1 MPNFRMTLSYDGTRY
16 NGWQR
21 QGNTPDTIQGR
32 LEAVLSDLLAQLVE
46 VAGSGR
52 TDAGVHARM
61 QTASFRAK
69 TDLPA
74 SELLRQLRA
83 RLPGDIGVLTLEE
96 TAPRFHAR
104 LSCRGK
110 TYVYRIWN
118 SETPNVFERRYVY
131 ALPQLLDTAAMQR
144 AAALLC
150 GTHDYTSFCANRR
163 MKKSAVRTVTAITV
177 ERLGD
182 EVRLTF
188 SGDGFLYHMV
198 RILTGTLLEVGLGQ
212 RDAGTMADILA
223 ARDRSAA
230 GPTAPARGLILWE
243 TRYAHTPRSRRGET
257 RMKEECLIC
266 GAPLEY
272 LETDV
277 QMQCEICRKKEL
289 AKTRCVNG
297 HYVCSD
303 CHMQGL
309 DSIVELCLRETACD
323 PVAIVERMMALPSCH
338 MHGPEHHVMVGAA
351 LLTAYHNAG
360 GDIALS
366 DALMEM
372 LRRGKSVPGGACGFW
387 GACGAGISTGMF
399 VSIISR
405 STPLTDEPFAL
416 SHKMTAAA
424 LGQIGEIG
432 GPRCCKRDSFLSILT
447 AIDFVKEHF
456 GIALQKPEV
465 VCRYAAQNNQ
475 CIGKRCPFSAAN
487 H

>member
-1 MPNFRMTLSYDGTRY
+1 
-16 NGWQR
+16 
-21 QGNTPDTIQGR
+21 
-32 LEAVLSDLLAQLVE
+32 
-46 VAGSGR
+46 
-52 TDAGVHARM
+52 
-61 QTASFRAK
+61 
-69 TDLPA
+69 
-74 SELLRQLRA
+74 
-83 RLPGDIGVLTLEE
+83 
-96 TAPRFHAR
+96 
-104 LSCRGK
+104 
-110 TYVYRIWN
+110 
-118 SETPNVFERRYVY
+118 
-131 ALPQLLDTAAMQR
+131 
-144 AAALLC
+144 
-150 GTHDYTSFCANRR
+150 
-163 MKKSAVRTVTAITV
+163 
-177 ERLGD
+177 
-182 EVRLTF
+182 
-188 SGDGFLYHMV
+188 
-198 RILTGTLLEVGLGQ
+198 
-212 RDAGTMADILA
+212 
-223 ARDRSAA
+223 
-230 GPTAPARGLILWE
+230 
-243 TRYAHTPRSRRGET
+243 
-257 RMKEECLIC
+257 MKEECLIC

-323 PVAIVERMMALPSCH
+323 PIAIVERMMALPSCH

-351 LLTAYHNAG
+351 LLTAYHNVG

-366 DALMEM
+366 DTLMEM

-387 GACGAGISTGMF
+387 SACGAGISTGMF

>member
-1 MPNFRMTLSYDGTRY
+1 
-16 NGWQR
+16 
-21 QGNTPDTIQGR
+21 
-32 LEAVLSDLLAQLVE
+32 
-46 VAGSGR
+46 
-52 TDAGVHARM
+52 
-61 QTASFRAK
+61 
-69 TDLPA
+69 
-74 SELLRQLRA
+74 
-83 RLPGDIGVLTLEE
+83 
-96 TAPRFHAR
+96 
-104 LSCRGK
+104 
-110 TYVYRIWN
+110 
-118 SETPNVFERRYVY
+118 
-131 ALPQLLDTAAMQR
+131 
-144 AAALLC
+144 
-150 GTHDYTSFCANRR
+150 
-163 MKKSAVRTVTAITV
+163 MK
-177 ERLGD
+177 D
-182 EVRLTF
+182 
-188 SGDGFLYHMV
+188 
-198 RILTGTLLEVGLGQ
+198 
-212 RDAGTMADILA
+212 
-223 ARDRSAA
+223 
-230 GPTAPARGLILWE
+230 
-243 TRYAHTPRSRRGET
+243 
-257 RMKEECLIC
+257 ECLIC

-360 GDIALS
+360 GGIALS

-399 VSIISR
+399 VSIISG